1 MRIFPLLLIFIL
13 PVNLFAQQVPSDPIV
28 YQIPEMNKV
37 QVRQNIIYKKIN
49 DTSLSLDVY
58 YPPAFNYKSK
68 LPVVIFINGVGS
80 LTIPLWRVYKDWGK
94 LIAAKG
100 MIAINYQARDNHGLD
115 DGNSLIEYLRLNGS
129 VLDIDTAKMAMWT
142 CSANT
147 RVGMR
152 LAMDPEKTFIKS
164 LVVYYGNPDSLG
176 KLRQD
181 LPTLIVRCSLDA
193 QFINMGIENFL
204 QQALIQ
210 DMRIELINYLKGT
223 HAFDIVV
230 NTDESRAIIDK
241 TIDFFKENFNN
252 PYTTPKEFVL
262 TNRNFMWLMN
272 THQAAKAL
280 DEFRK
285 VRDKYRPDSTFNPFW
300 NSVIREDVLNANAYW
315 LLQHDHMP
323 EALETFK
330 LMVESYP
337 ESPNAYDGLAD
348 AYEAS
353 GNKQGAIK
361 NAETCLQKLD
371 KAENIDP
378 QFKERIR
385 QSANDKIKRLNQ

>member
-100 MIAINYQARDNHGLD
+100 MIAINYQARDNQGLD

-129 VLDIDTAKMAMWT
+129 VLHIDTAKMAMWT

-285 VRDKYRPDSTFNPFW
+285 VRDKYRSDSTFNPFW

>member
-68 LPVVIFINGVGS
+68 LPVVIFNNGVGS

-100 MIAINYQARDNHGLD
+100 MIAINYQARDNQGLD

-129 VLDIDTAKMAMWT
+129 VLHIDTAKMAMWT

-176 KLRQD
+176 KAAAG
-181 LPTLIVRCSLDA
+181 PSNTYS
-193 QFINMGIENFL
+193 
-204 QQALIQ
+204 AL
-210 DMRIELINYLKGT
+210 
-223 HAFDIVV
+223 
-230 NTDESRAIIDK
+230 
-241 TIDFFKENFNN
+241 
-252 PYTTPKEFVL
+252 
-262 TNRNFMWLMN
+262 
-272 THQAAKAL
+272 
-280 DEFRK
+280 
-285 VRDKYRPDSTFNPFW
+285 
-300 NSVIREDVLNANAYW
+300 
-315 LLQHDHMP
+315 
-323 EALETFK
+323 
-330 LMVESYP
+330 
-337 ESPNAYDGLAD
+337 
-348 AYEAS
+348 
-353 GNKQGAIK
+353 
-361 NAETCLQKLD
+361 
-371 KAENIDP
+371 
-378 QFKERIR
+378 
-385 QSANDKIKRLNQ
+385 